1 MNIVTILNK
10 LKAANMIANTEDS
23 LALFSDCFN
32 KFGISLLML
41 KDETKFS
48 AIVDLLVENKIP
60 LQKANGIYNLRI
72 FAVDYDELKRMIK
85 AFKDM
90 GELDFLRQYPEMLA
104 APKNIKMIINN
115 MKMISSSSYKKGNEY
130 DIKVLLMD
138 LENIAPEKPE
148 PSPKKSISIN
158 EYLKTIMQNKS
169 IVDKVENNE
178 VNNEEEDFNSALE
191 LQKVENKICEE
202 YLFPIN
208 DEWKIIIDKKEIN
221 TYQTI
226 KETIN
231 KLSQLNLSLNYNDAL
246 IFVLFYNSPLAV
258 EDIDK
263 IVKTHFLGGD

>member
-1 MNIVTILNK
+1 
-10 LKAANMIANTEDS
+10 
-23 LALFSDCFN
+23 
-32 KFGISLLML
+32 
-41 KDETKFS
+41 
-48 AIVDLLVENKIP
+48 
-60 LQKANGIYNLRI
+60 
-72 FAVDYDELKRMIK
+72 
-85 AFKDM
+85 
-90 GELDFLRQYPEMLA
+90 
-104 APKNIKMIINN
+104 
-115 MKMISSSSYKKGNEY
+115 
-130 DIKVLLMD
+130 MD